1 MSYLV
6 EPIQILLGAFQIVS
20 QDLQEFLDAIMTRD
34 DILDLPID
42 QISLLF
48 ASISR
53 YFSLHDLDRT
63 HFEAFKTKFG
73 KIITNADL
81 DSADVLALVIPVA
94 AEGINDAAVWDRF
107 ADVILSKEHKIGDF
121 FQSCTNLAWAFTKV
135 EY

>member
-1 MSYLV
+1 
-6 EPIQILLGAFQIVS
+6 
-20 QDLQEFLDAIMTRD
+20 MTRH

-63 HFEAFKTKFG
+63 HFETFKANFAKNIAT
-73 KIITNADL
+73 AEL
-81 DSADVLALVIPVA
+81 DTADVLALVMPVA
-94 AEGINDAAVWDRF
+94 AEGIDDPKVWDRF
-107 ADVILSKEHKIGDF
+107 ADIILSKEHKIGDF

-135 EY
+135 EYTGAHSR